1 MSAGRGHVLDLR
13 NDAAINVAALL
24 KERVGAARSY
34 GLALDRLALD
44 DELAAV
50 DVTGEVH
57 LTRLLDGIMV
67 AGTLVGKVDLVCV
80 RCLVVY
86 SQPFESSFIE
96 EYRQTVD
103 VTTGVGLD
111 VELDED
117 DEFATIS
124 ENHELDLTELL
135 RQENLVALP
144 MRPDCG
150 ADCPGPD
157 VIERADAEVVDERF
171 AALTA
176 LLDGDTGSNRER

>member
-1 MSAGRGHVLDLR
+1 MSAGRGHVLDLC
-13 NDAAINVAALL
+13 NDTAINVAALL
-24 KERVGAARSY
+24 KERVGGARSY
-34 GLALDRLALD
+34 GLALERLSLD

-50 DVTGEVH
+50 DVKGEVH
-57 LTRLLDGIMV
+57 LTRLHDGIMV
-67 AGTLVGKVDLVCV
+67 AATLDGKVDLACV
-80 RCLVVY
+80 RCLSVY
-86 SQPFESSFIE
+86 SQPFESSFTE

-135 RQENLVALP
+135 RQEILVALP
-144 MRPDCG
+144 MRPACG
-150 ADCPGPD
+150 ETCPGPD
-157 VIERADAEVVDERF
+157 AVESGDPEMVDDRF

-176 LLDGDTGSNRER
+176 LLESDIGSNRAR